1 MNTKNAF
8 GLLIGDKFQRGALV
22 WEVVGIYDLSV
33 TRRQYTIKRVDVEF
47 TTTMVVDASEP
58 CKPFK
63 MA

>member
-8 GLLIGDKFQRGALV
+8 GLLFGDKFKRGSIV
-22 WEVVGIYDLSV
+22 WEVVGIYDLKV
-33 TRRQYTIKRVDVEF
+33 TRRQYTIKRTDVEF

-63 MA
+63 MV

>member
-8 GLLIGDKFQRGALV
+8 GLLINDKFQRGALV

-33 TRRQYTIKRVDVEF
+33 TRRQYTIKRVDINF
-47 TTTMVVDASEP
+47 TTTLVVDAYEP

-63 MA
+63 MV